1 MRSGP
6 SQNQPGTLP
15 ARMAWDP
22 VWTGLDRPGSGLA
35 RPMPASDDILGLHM
49 PYWVILVTQD
59 EPGRVPGQSWVTR
72 MTQYELCRSNISSEQ
87 GIGVVRPDRPGSRPV
102 QTGLD
107 RFGQVWIGLDPAWP
121 K

>member
-1 MRSGP
+1 
-6 SQNQPGTLP
+6 
-15 ARMAWDP
+15 
-22 VWTGLDRPGSGLA
+22 
-35 RPMPASDDILGLHM
+35 M

-87 GIGVVRPDRPGSRPV
+87 GIGVVRPDQPGSRPV